1 MPDEVV
7 DMSVLVIHPS
17 LNRGGGAE
25 KVCLTVVKTLSRNG
39 YRVKLATIDKT
50 DWGFLE
56 RRFGEVSRP
65 STEVYLMENMPIK
78 GRASQGLMAS
88 SCFLPELLYFRLV
101 GGDDL
106 IVNTYGDLQDS
117 IADITYMNAVP
128 IRVIHHYRE
137 SGFSNSAPW
146 RMIAQVYDLSL
157 KPLDK
162 LFRKGLLLSN
172 SSFMQEI
179 MKKHLNRDSMIVHPP
194 VDVKKFQ
201 SSKTSSHR
209 ENLVAT
215 VARLR
220 PGKNLNT
227 IPAMAQVVKEAQFV
241 VLGLAD
247 QASKEAIQSLTE
259 TIERLGVDDHVR
271 LLVNQSFQ
279 ILVDV
284 LSSAKVFLHTQP
296 TEAFGISV
304 VESMAAG
311 CVPVVPRAGG
321 PWLDIL
327 AQKEGVFGFSYGSLK
342 EAANRIKMLL
352 EDNALRVDV
361 STRAMTRALEFDS
374 AVFERR
380 FLYVVEKLLSSR

>member
-1 MPDEVV
+1 
-7 DMSVLVIHPS
+7 
-17 LNRGGGAE
+17 
-25 KVCLTVVKTLSRNG
+25 
-39 YRVKLATIDKT
+39 
-50 DWGFLE
+50 
-56 RRFGEVSRP
+56 
-65 STEVYLMENMPIK
+65 
-78 GRASQGLMAS
+78 
-88 SCFLPELLYFRLV
+88 
-101 GGDDL
+101 
-106 IVNTYGDLQDS
+106 VNTYGDLLDS
-117 IADITYMNAVP
+117 VADISYMNAVP
-128 IRVIHHYRE
+128 IRVIHRYRE
-137 SGFSNSAPW
+137 SGFSNSALW
-146 RMIAQVYDLSL
+146 RMIAQAYDLSL

-179 MKKHLNRDSMIVHPP
+179 MKKHLNRDSMIVYPP
-194 VDVKKFQ
+194 VDVKEFQ

-220 PGKNLNT
+220 PGKNLNI

-247 QASKEAIQSLTE
+247 QASKEAVRTLSK
-259 TIERLGVDDHVR
+259 TIERLGVEDRVS
-271 LLVNQSFQ
+271 LLVNQPFQ

-296 TEAFGISV
+296 MEAFGISV

-327 AQKEGVFGFSYGSLK
+327 AQKEGVYGFSYGSLK